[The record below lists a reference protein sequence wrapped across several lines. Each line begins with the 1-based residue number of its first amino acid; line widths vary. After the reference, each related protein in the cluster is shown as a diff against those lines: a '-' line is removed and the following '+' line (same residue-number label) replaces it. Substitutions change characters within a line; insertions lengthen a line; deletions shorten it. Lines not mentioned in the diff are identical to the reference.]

1 MATQPPLLRKLLI
14 LLGGVS
20 AIVLVII
27 LSFRLWIQPLVDQA
41 VQLGLSQLHEQGY
54 QVNYQKLKFH
64 PLRRE
69 IVLRG
74 ASVSVDT
81 AQVAG
86 NYFTGELAELKI
98 KLNQYPYWETDRFL
112 AIQQIHLQNPV
123 IRLHSSDTIYQTDES
138 SKPLSYYAL
147 IQPFLDSL
155 SIESIRIEN
164 GQLKQALSQK
174 IRDTLVVSGINIAL
188 TDLYLDSLRSST
200 NQGLPTLASFNISL
214 DSVRQ
219 MSKDSLYAFSVG
231 AVEVDVL
238 DKTIH
243 IQDFQVQPTFNK
255 DELIT
260 LFDQQHNQFAAKIS
274 SLKVT
279 GIQLNQWVKSTQ
291 LRAQRISVDSA
302 HLAIFK
308 DKRLLQN
315 RAVKPLL
322 QTMLQSV
329 PLAFQVDT
337 IIVQASQIE
346 YEERN
351 GLSNRS
357 GRISFDRLYAS
368 LYGATNI
375 FSSQNTFE
383 ANIRAA
389 FMNAGIFDLSLRVPL
404 NSEQGYH
411 QIRGELSQMHL
422 DKLNPFLEPV
432 AFASVK
438 SGMLNKLTFEIN
450 ADERISTGKAYFIYD
465 DLKISL
471 VNQEHPKNPAIR
483 EMLGTWV
490 ANWFVVKTDNPTRNQ
505 PLRVGQIYYE
515 RDPGRSVFSYWCY
528 SLLSGLKASI
538 GLSKPGEVTASTQAI
553 TKEEE
558 RPGLIKRIFKK
569 SKN

>member
-1 MATQPPLLRKLLI
+1 
-14 LLGGVS
+14 
-20 AIVLVII
+20 
-27 LSFRLWIQPLVDQA
+27 
-41 VQLGLSQLHEQGY
+41 
-54 QVNYQKLKFH
+54 
-64 PLRRE
+64 
-69 IVLRG
+69 
-74 ASVSVDT
+74 
-81 AQVAG
+81 
-86 NYFTGELAELKI
+86 
-98 KLNQYPYWETDRFL
+98 
-112 AIQQIHLQNPV
+112 
-123 IRLHSSDTIYQTDES
+123 
-138 SKPLSYYAL
+138 
-147 IQPFLDSL
+147 
-155 SIESIRIEN
+155 
-164 GQLKQALSQK
+164 
-174 IRDTLVVSGINIAL
+174 
-188 TDLYLDSLRSST
+188 
-200 NQGLPTLASFNISL
+200 
-214 DSVRQ
+214 
-219 MSKDSLYAFSVG
+219 
-231 AVEVDVL
+231 
-238 DKTIH
+238 
-243 IQDFQVQPTFNK
+243 
-255 DELIT
+255 
-260 LFDQQHNQFAAKIS
+260 
-274 SLKVT
+274 
-279 GIQLNQWVKSTQ
+279 
-291 LRAQRISVDSA
+291 
-302 HLAIFK
+302 
-308 DKRLLQN
+308 
-315 RAVKPLL
+315 
-322 QTMLQSV
+322 MLQSV
-329 PLAFQVDT
+329 PLAFQVET

-411 QIRGELSQMHL
+411 QIRGEISQMHL